1 VLNVLQS
8 GYNRQERGKQTQ
20 ESAMKGHEP
29 KDPNATTNAEAD
41 EEGKAERQ
49 ALQPEQN

>member
-1 VLNVLQS
+1 VLNVLHS

-20 ESAMKGHEP
+20 ESAMKGNEP
-29 KDPNATTNAEAD
+29 KDPNATTNAKAD
-41 EEGKAERQ
+41 EEGKAKRQ